1 MAAEGGECQFSS
13 GLWLLVWCLCSS
25 TWLHTPAHTS
35 STRLDSWI
43 SRKQTNKQTRTGCW
57 QLQGQGV
64 LVGGAWVE
72 LWEGVG
78 GGYDQN
84 ISSTHMT
91 FSKKKQKYIKKCHW
105 TCQFCPLSYKLKWRF
120 CLSYLHLE
128 KSRVL
133 HLYFFF
139 QRFIYLIYMKRASD
153 PSLDGCELP
162 CSCWE
167 LNSGPPEEQI
177 VPLTTEPPPQSP
189 ECYLYTY
196 LMSRTHCKNKIV
208 SLKLMTIL
216 QEVQLKILT
225 LSMEICFS
233 S

>member
-1 MAAEGGECQFSS
+1 MVKYWVYPAIRGGAIGPWWLPREGSVSFLQGY
-13 GLWLLVWCLCSS
+13 
-25 TWLHTPAHTS
+25 
-35 STRLDSWI
+35 DSWYGVCVPVHGSTLLHI
-43 SRKQTNKQTRTGCW
+43 QVALDWTLGFQENKQTNKQTRTGCW

-133 HLYFFF
+133 HLYFF
-139 QRFIYLIYMKRASD
+139 
-153 PSLDGCELP
+153 
-162 CSCWE
+162 
-167 LNSGPPEEQI
+167 
-177 VPLTTEPPPQSP
+177 
-189 ECYLYTY
+189 
-196 LMSRTHCKNKIV
+196 
-208 SLKLMTIL
+208 LKDLFT
-216 QEVQLKILT
+216 
-225 LSMEICFS
+225 
-233 S
+233 